1 MLRKKLGIEAIERN
15 WSYSK
20 MISAYY
26 FKIPSILTI
35 PESCRKIGAAAF
47 CGSLEL
53 KRVIIPKGVKEIGNY
68 AFWNCSRAIIILRKL
83 EREFKYVG
91 YCAFDYCRDVKEET
105 RD

>member
-47 CGSLEL
+47 CGCGSLEL
-53 KRVIIPKGVKEIGNY
+53 KKVIIPRSVESIGDW
-68 AFWNCSRAIIILRKL
+68 AFWGCDNAEIILKKAKS
-83 EREFKYVG
+83 EFKG
-91 YCAFDYCRDVKEET
+91 YQAFGDCKYVKEET
-105 RD
+105 GD